1 MREMNKR
8 DVSAKSRRRFVMR
21 STKASARLEQRV
33 VPAGH
38 VRSATVE
45 KFVASLRAKA

>member
-1 MREMNKR
+1 MNKR
-8 DVSAKSRRRFVMR
+8 EISAETRRMYVER

-38 VRSATVE
+38 VRSAAVE
-45 KFVASLRAKA
+45 KFVASLRAQA

>member
-1 MREMNKR
+1 MNKR
-8 DVSAKSRRRFVMR
+8 DISAKTRRKFVER
-21 STKASARLEQRV
+21 STKASVRLEQRV

-38 VRSATVE
+38 VRSAAVE